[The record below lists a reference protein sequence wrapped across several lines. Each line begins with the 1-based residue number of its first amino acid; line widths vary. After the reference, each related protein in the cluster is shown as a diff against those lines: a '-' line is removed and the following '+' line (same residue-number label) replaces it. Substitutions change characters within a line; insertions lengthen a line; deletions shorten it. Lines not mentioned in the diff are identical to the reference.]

1 MMKKHFTLLIK
12 SLLILSIAL
21 ISVSCT
27 EKVFYLLGEEEI
39 TLDVHS
45 AYTEPGVYSKDE
57 VPVSI
62 NSTLDVDKLGDYTI
76 TYTATFNKKEKSL
89 TRVVHVV
96 DTTAPQI
103 TLNGSVNTSLCPNH
117 DYQEEGFTALDN
129 YDGDLSPLVQI
140 TQISNGLKYSVLDSS
155 SNLAEITRLFT
166 IEDTQS
172 PEIKLIGYDHI
183 MLHQTAEYYE
193 FGASATDNC
202 DDVSENIVVTHN
214 INSAVLGTYTV
225 TYTVTDQAGNIS
237 SITREVEVTDKIQTV
252 VYLTFDD
259 GPSYRTL
266 EVLDILKE
274 YGVKATFFVGKKTA
288 EYEPIMLRAYQEGHT
303 VALHAY
309 SHTATTIYSSTV
321 EFFKNLYLVQDWV
334 ESVTGVK
341 SYIYRF
347 PGGSSNMSSSFNP
360 GIMTTLTQM
369 VLDEGFHY
377 FDWNISSGDG
387 SSKTTTAQMIYN
399 VTINCKPGRNN
410 IVLMHDSASHDESVA
425 ALRPI
430 LDYLKSIDAVILP
443 ITMETPQIH
452 HQVNN

>member
-1 MMKKHFTLLIK
+1 MKKRLALSLKYLLI
-12 SLLILSIAL
+12 ISITL

-27 EKVFYLLGEEEI
+27 EKVFVLLG
-39 TLDVHS
+39 
-45 AYTEPGVYSKDE
+45 KDE
-57 VPVSI
+57 LTLEVHTPYIEAGIYAKNDASVSI
-62 NSTLDVDKLGDYTI
+62 NTDLDVDKLGDYTI
-76 TYTATFNKKEKSL
+76 TYTATFNSKEKSL

-96 DTTAPQI
+96 DTTAPVI
-103 TLNGSVNTSLCPNH
+103 TLTGSENAKVCPNK

-129 YDGDLSPLVQI
+129 YDGDLSALVQI
-140 TQISNGLKYSVLDSS
+140 TKLDNGLKYSILDGS

-166 IEDTQS
+166 KEDTQA
-172 PEIKLIGYDHI
+172 PVIKLMGYDHI
-183 MLHQTAEYYE
+183 LLHQSANYYE

-202 DDVSENIVVTHN
+202 DDVSQDIVVTHN
-214 INSAVLGTYTV
+214 INKAVLGIYTV
-225 TYTVTDQAGNIS
+225 TYTVSDQAGNTS
-237 SITREVEVTDKIQTV
+237 SITREVEVTDEIQTI

-259 GPSYRTL
+259 GPSDITL

-274 YGVKATFFVGKKTA
+274 YDVKATFFVGKKAA

-309 SHTATTIYSSTV
+309 SHSSTTIYASTD
-321 EFFKNLYLVQDWV
+321 EFFKNLYLIQDWV
-334 ESVTGVK
+334 EGVTGVK

-387 SSKTTTAQMIYN
+387 NAKTTTAQMIYN
-399 VTINCKPGRNN
+399 VTTNCKPNRNN
-410 IVLMHDSASHDESVA
+410 VVLMHDSTNHDKTVA

-430 LDYLKSIDAVILP
+430 LDYLISIDAEFLP
-443 ITMETPQIH
+443 ITMNTPQIH
-452 HQVNN
+452 HHVNN

>member
-12 SLLILSIAL
+12 RLLILSIAL
-21 ISVSCT
+21 ISVSCA
-27 EKVFYLLGEEEI
+27 EKVFYLLGEQEI
-39 TLDVHS
+39 TLEVHS
-45 AYTEPGVYSKDE
+45 AYLEPGFYSKNE
-57 VPVSI
+57 VPVLI
-62 NSTLDVDKLGDYTI
+62 DGYLDLDKLGDYTL
-76 TYTATFNKKEKSL
+76 TYKATFNSKEKQL
-89 TRVVHVV
+89 TRLIHVV
-96 DTTAPQI
+96 DSTAPQI
-103 TLNGSVNTSLCPNH
+103 SLNGSETSVLCPNQE
-117 DYQEEGFTALDN
+117 YQEEGFTALDN
-129 YDGDLSPLVQI
+129 YDGDLSSLVQI
-140 TQISNGLKYSVLDSS
+140 TKLSNGLKYSILDSS

-166 IEDTQS
+166 IEDTQA
-172 PEIKLIGYDHI
+172 PVIKLIGYDHI
-183 MLHQTAEYYE
+183 LLHQNANYYE
-193 FGASATDNC
+193 FGASASDNC
-202 DDVSENIVVTHN
+202 DDVSQDIVVSHN
-214 INSAVLGTYTV
+214 INKAVLGIYTV
-225 TYTVTDQAGNIS
+225 TYTVKDQTGNTS
-237 SITREVEVTDKIQTV
+237 SVSREVEVTDKIQTV

-274 YGVKATFFVGKKTA
+274 YGVKATFFVGKKNA
-288 EYEPIMLRAYQEGHT
+288 EYEPIMLKAYQEGHT

-309 SHTATTIYSSTV
+309 SHTATTIYVSP
-321 EFFKNLYLVQDWV
+321 EAFFKNLYLVQDWV

-387 SSKTTTAQMIYN
+387 NAKTTTAQMIYN

-410 IVLMHDSASHDESVA
+410 IVLMHDSAGHDETVA

-430 LDYLKSIDAVILP
+430 LDYLKSIGAEILP
-443 ITMETPQIH
+443 ITMETAQIH
-452 HQVNN
+452 HHVNN

>member
-1 MMKKHFTLLIK
+1 MKKLLTL
-12 SLLILSIAL
+12 SLKYLLVLSIAF

-27 EKVFYLLGEEEI
+27 EKVFTLLGEEELTI
-39 TLDVHS
+39 EVHTPYIEAGTYAKNDAS
-45 AYTEPGVYSKDE
+45 
-57 VPVSI
+57 VSI
-62 NSTLDVDKLGDYTI
+62 ESNLDVDKLGDYTL
-76 TYTATFNKKEKSL
+76 TYTATFNSKEKSL

-96 DTTAPQI
+96 DTTSPVI
-103 TLNGSVNTSLCPNH
+103 TLIGSENTSVCPNH

-129 YDGDLSPLVQI
+129 YDGDLSALVQI
-140 TQISNGLKYSVLDSS
+140 TKLDNGLKYSILDSS

-166 IEDTQS
+166 KEDTQA
-172 PEIKLIGYDHI
+172 PVIKLMGYDHI
-183 MLHQTAEYYE
+183 LLHQNANYYE
-193 FGASATDNC
+193 FGATATDNC
-202 DDVSENIVVTHN
+202 DDVSKDIVVTHN
-214 INSAVLGTYTV
+214 INKAVLGTYTV
-225 TYTVTDQAGNIS
+225 TYTVSDQAGNTS

-274 YGVKATFFVGKKTA
+274 YGVKATFFVGKKAA
-288 EYEPIMLRAYQEGHT
+288 EYEPIMLRAHQEGHT

-309 SHTATTIYSSTV
+309 SHTATTIYVSP
-321 EFFKNLYLVQDWV
+321 EAFFKNLYLVQDWV

-387 SSKTTTAQMIYN
+387 NAKTTTAQMIYN
-399 VTINCKPGRNN
+399 VTINCKPNRNN
-410 IVLMHDSASHDESVA
+410 VVLMHDSASHDETVA

-430 LDYLKSIDAVILP
+430 LDYLKSIDAEILP
-443 ITMETPQIH
+443 ITMDTPQIH
-452 HQVNN
+452 HHVNN